1 MFTTA
6 LLALDLSPAE
16 GPILGCMPAL
26 RRWGL
31 TRLVV
36 VHVIRVGYAQG
47 PAYRE
52 DEVTAARLDAAVAPL
67 RAAGLDVEVIVR
79 TAGVPADDILAAA
92 AEVGA
97 GLVIVGSRSHNLLRR
112 MFLGSVAR
120 DVIRKSTLPVLLE
133 WLEPTP
139 EATHERCR
147 AVCIDPLARVLLAT
161 DLSRHAGGA
170 EQAAVS
176 LAAAGARIDM
186 LTVLSAQAVEDT
198 PALPLMARAAL
209 VALQDRLRSHGDPGE
224 VRVEVGEPAPTI
236 ERLAAALD
244 TSLLIVGRHGRGW
257 VRDRLIGTT
266 AAQLCESAGRPVL
279 VVPAA
284 DAR

>member
-26 RRWGL
+26 RRWGVA
-31 TRLVV
+31 RLVV

-47 PAYRE
+47 PTYRE
-52 DEVTAARLDAAVAPL
+52 DETTAARLEADVAPL
-67 RAAGLDVEVIVR
+67 RAAGLDVEVMVR

-97 GLVIVGSRSHNLLRR
+97 DLVIVGSRSHNLLHRV
-112 MFLGSVAR
+112 FLGSVAR
-120 DVIRKSTLPVLLE
+120 EVIRKSTLPVLLE

-139 EATHERCR
+139 EATKERCQ
-147 AVCIDPLARVLLAT
+147 AVCTDPLARVLLAT
-161 DLSRHAGGA
+161 DLSRHAAGA

-186 LTVLSAQAVEDT
+186 LTVVSARAGEDT
-198 PALPLMARAAL
+198 PALPLMVHAAL
-209 VALQDRLRSHGDPGE
+209 AALQGRMQAPGGPGE
-224 VRVEVGEPAPTI
+224 IRVEVGEAAPTI
-236 ERLAAALD
+236 EHLATALD
-244 TSLLIVGRHGRGW
+244 SSLVIVGRHGRGR
-257 VRDRLIGTT
+257 VRDVLIGST
-266 AAQLCESAGRPVL
+266 AAQLCETAGRPVL

-284 DAR
+284 DGG